1 MISVVFLPVSVAA
14 PTLVA
19 ILATATPSQAEQR
32 QPSHRRGEAQ
42 FEELFAAQ
50 GCFFLLHLPHFTAT
64 TVRVGAFVTGIKDS
78 LPFIK
83 LPTDESSPPASAGG
97 PNR

>member
-1 MISVVFLPVSVAA
+1 
-14 PTLVA
+14 
-19 ILATATPSQAEQR
+19 
-32 QPSHRRGEAQ
+32 
-42 FEELFAAQ
+42 LFAAQ